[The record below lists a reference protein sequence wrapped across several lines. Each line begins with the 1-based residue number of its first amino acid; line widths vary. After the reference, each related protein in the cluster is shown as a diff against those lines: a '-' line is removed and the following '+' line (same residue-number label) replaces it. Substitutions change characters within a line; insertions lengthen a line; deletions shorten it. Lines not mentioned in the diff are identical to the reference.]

1 MKLLDQITNPD
12 LLMDL
17 VKNTSDWYL
26 RPEAAKKLVKSDFPN
41 KTEWMRDAAMHDCS
55 IGVRI
60 AAYEG
65 LPECNREAV
74 RLHGELSDADYDIR
88 EKAVR
93 ELMDLFEH
101 DKLALT
107 VLGRDASRL
116 IEERHVTF
124 DTLAIDEY
132 KWTGGHID
140 EPASHSDTGIG
151 LKFRE
156 YEGFNPCD

>member
-1 MKLLDQITNPD
+1 
-12 LLMDL
+12 MDL
-17 VKNTSDWYL
+17 VKNTTDWYL
-26 RPEAAKKLVKSDFPN
+26 RPEAVKKLVKSVFPN
-41 KTEWMRDAAMHDCS
+41 KMEWMRDAAMHDCS

-60 AAYEG
+60 ATYDG

-74 RLHGELSDADYDIR
+74 RLHGELSDADYDVR
-88 EKAVR
+88 EKAALA
-93 ELMDLFEH
+93 LMDLFEH

-116 IEERHVTF
+116 IEERHITYN
-124 DTLAIDEY
+124 TLAIDEY

-140 EPASHSDTGIG
+140 EPASHWDTGIG